1 VPSFPDVDLEITA
14 EAAFGA
20 DVKASPLTWV
30 WTDLTDRL
38 LPSLIKTS
46 RGTAFGAQSR
56 STLSANGIELDNDDG
71 WLTPYLASSPYHPYV
86 DTGTPF
92 RLCLRT
98 TADVLLRDTFTRT
111 TSGSMGTNDSGYTYA
126 SFGGGLPSISINGS
140 VGQLATPAVNVV
152 YRITAN
158 TFTARDVDYTYDIA
172 MPAVS
177 TGATVTAGGSFR
189 WQTSGNFY
197 WVTLEFLTSGSVNV
211 QFRKTVGGVSTIV
224 ASAPSGLAYSGG
236 QMFRTRVQAV
246 GDRVR
251 AKVWPALSAEPDLWL
266 FEAYDTSFPA
276 AGQVGVVFWINPGN
290 TNALPHNITFDNLNV
305 YQPRYE
311 RVEGYISDVRPVYIP
326 TGDGD
331 VYSKVMVDVGGV
343 DVILERRDETELSP
357 LRRSIEKTPNIAPV
371 AYWPLEDEKSSTFA
385 ASAYADGPKLVVT
398 GPVVFAAEDP
408 PPYESGLK
416 KYGTRP
422 LASVAA
428 GARLSGT
435 IPLSGVNTEWAASI
449 MAALYKPDVTG
460 TEIRIMQWLTP
471 GGTLNRWALVATNT
485 SYIVR
490 AYNDTTNTVTAVATY
505 AGGVF
510 DDLATFT
517 VEANQNGANVDVG
530 FFIDDFSV
538 GTGSV
543 AGTISAPSYVSI
555 NPDQVNTTASLTP
568 AGLRFL
574 VGHCRFV
581 PETTQPDSP
590 YYTPPETGNR
600 VTAQRSWYQEPD
612 HQRLRR
618 LIADEE
624 KVQFRYLGDPATT
637 GYTLLGAQPEGNF
650 KGLVERTVESSS
662 GGMLF
667 EAGFGYALLPRT
679 TRYNR
684 PADLVIDMA
693 TYGYRDD
700 QDSQDAILS
709 PRLPGRVP
717 NSITVARSGGVEATY
732 QADAAYRER
741 KGTIGQRY
749 ELDVYSD
756 DDPRQHAAWRVH
768 VLNDAQGASYPDLPI
783 DLAGTP
789 SLIEDFLL
797 VGIGSRIQRINQPTK
812 AGLATIDQVADGLSE
827 VFGPRTWKATA
838 VSSPAEVW
846 DTGIYDA
853 ADSTYDMTTT
863 TVQTAFNTTDLSISV
878 GGEVWVTGAVN
889 LLLDIGG
896 EHINVTS
903 VAGSGTGPYT
913 LTVPPGGRSK
923 NGKVASHIVGETVK
937 KAKPNT
943 WGL

>member
-38 LPSLIKTS
+38 LPSLIKSS

-71 WLTPYLASSPYHPYV
+71 ALTPYLASSPYHPYV

-92 RLCLRT
+92 RLSLRT
-98 TADVLLRDTFTRT
+98 TADVLLSDTFTRT
-111 TSGSMGTNDSGYTYA
+111 TGPGNLGTSDSGFAYLYTAGALAA
-126 SFGGGLPSISINGS
+126 SSTNGS
-140 VGQLATPAVNVV
+140 LGQFATPAVNVV
-152 YRITAN
+152 YRCTLSASY
-158 TFTARDVDYTYDIA
+158 TVRDIDLTYDIA
-172 MPAVS
+172 VPATA
-177 TGATVTAGGSFR
+177 TGGIISAGVSFR
-189 WQTSGNFY
+189 LVDTANNYWVSLDFTTSGN
-197 WVTLEFLTSGSVNV
+197 VLVVL
-211 QFRKTVGGVSTIV
+211 RKTVAAATSNITF
-224 ASAPSGLAYSGG
+224 AATGLTYSPG
-236 QMFRTRVQAV
+236 QMFRTRVQMI
-246 GDRVR
+246 GDRMRV
-251 AKVWPALSAEPDLWL
+251 KVWPVLSAEPDLWL
-266 FEAYDTSFPA
+266 VEAYDDTFPD
-276 AGQVGVVFWINPGN
+276 AGRIGWVFWLNAGN
-290 TNALPHNITFDNLNV
+290 TNALPFTISFDNLQV
-305 YQPRYE
+305 VQPRYE

-357 LRRSIEKTPNIAPV
+357 LRRSIEKTPDIAPI

-416 KYGTRP
+416 KYGTKP

-435 IPLSGVNTEWAASI
+435 IPLSAVNTEWAASI

-485 SYIVR
+485 QYLVR
-490 AYNDTTNTVTAVATY
+490 SYNDTTNTVTNVAVY
-505 AGGVF
+505 AGNVF

-517 VEANQNGANVDVG
+517 IEANQNGANVDVG
-530 FFIDDFSV
+530 LFIDDFSV
-538 GTGSV
+538 AAGSV

-568 AGLRFL
+568 FGLRFL

-662 GGMLF
+662 GGVLF
-667 EAGFGYALLPRT
+667 ESGFGYALLPRT

-684 PADLVIDMA
+684 AVDLVIDMA

-717 NSITVARSGGVEATY
+717 HSITVARAGGVEATY

-756 DDPRQHAAWRVH
+756 DDPRQHAGWRVH

-838 VSSPAEVW
+838 VSSPAVVW
-846 DTGIYDA
+846 DTGVYDA

-863 TVQTAFNTTDLSISV
+863 TVQTAFNTTALSISV

-913 LTVPPGGRSK
+913 LTVPPGGRSWARPSRRPSRTP
-923 NGKVASHIVGETVK
+923 GGCR
-937 KAKPNT
+937 
-943 WGL
+943 